1 MKKGLTIL
9 FFCFCYATGIAQETQ
24 TTEQQIE
31 NITEVNESETEDD
44 SYLQSLRH
52 YQRNKLNLNSA
63 SETELKEFTFISP
76 LQIANFLNYRRL
88 FGKFIS
94 IYELQSIPTWDNE
107 LIQKMLPFAMVYLIE
122 TAQH

>member
-1 MKKGLTIL
+1 VKKGMIIL
-9 FFCFCYATGIAQETQ
+9 VFCFCYATGITQEAQ

-63 SETELKEFTFISP
+63 SETELKEFTFLTS
-76 LQIANFLNYRRL
+76 LQIACLESSSASMNYNRYQP
-88 FGKFIS
+88 GIM
-94 IYELQSIPTWDNE
+94 N
-107 LIQKMLPFAMVYLIE
+107 
-122 TAQH
+122 

>member
-1 MKKGLTIL
+1 MTIL
-9 FFCFCYATGIAQETQ
+9 VLCFCYAGGIAQETQ
-24 TTEQQIE
+24 STEQQIE

-63 SETELKEFTFISP
+63 SETELKEFMFLSP
-76 LQIANFLNYRRL
+76 LQIANFLSYRRL

-107 LIQKMLPFAMVYLIE
+107 LIQKMLPFVMVGLQYR
-122 TAQH
+122 

>member
-1 MKKGLTIL
+1 MRTTTFIL
-9 FFCFCYATGIAQETQ
+9 FFSLCILRSFAQETQ

-44 SYLQSLRH
+44 SYIQSLRH
-52 YQRNKLNLNSA
+52 YQRNKLNLNTA
-63 SETELKEFTFISP
+63 SETELKEFSFISP

-94 IYELQSIPTWDNE
+94 IYELQAIPTWDNE
-107 LIQKMLPFAMVYLIE
+107 LIQKMLPFLGRKF
-122 TAQH
+122 